1 MTAVLGKKGRRDNQV
16 AFTQR
21 GAGLEKKIGSSF
33 YRGDVINFNPQAGD
47 YAKDNFLEEYVLK
60 GWMPAAPVLSKGT
73 KITAFGSCFAMHITK
88 HLTARGFDLSR
99 ERDPD
104 IYISAI
110 GEGLV
115 NTQALLGQ
123 LEWALLGTK
132 PPENL
137 WHGFKAEGFGY
148 DEDIQRRTRKIFLE
162 TEFFIVTLGLSEVWY
177 DEVTGGVLWRAVPLE
192 SFDSSRHKFRVNTI
206 AETKADL
213 ECIYMLIRQHVPNA
227 KVLFTLS
234 PIPLAATF
242 RSVSCITAN
251 SVSKAI
257 LRAAL
262 DEMIRDHGQDL
273 NMTLFYLPS
282 YEIAQELFP
291 RRFQQDGRHLATD
304 IVPTIMAIFESV
316 YCEGDVTQADAA
328 ALFRETYEKNI
339 ASLHPEKVSKR
350 KTRKT
355 RRLEQFFAD
364 EGTENDPRKARKS
377 KRLARKAKQL
387 QAHKTPQG

>member
-1 MTAVLGKKGRRDNQV
+1 MTSLLGKTRRDNQV
-16 AFTQR
+16 AFTQP

-33 YRGDVINFNPQAGD
+33 YRGDVINYNPQADD
-47 YAKDNFLEEYVLK
+47 YAKDDFLEEYVLK
-60 GWMPAAPVLSKGT
+60 GWLPGSPVLSKGT
-73 KITAFGSCFAMHITK
+73 KITAFGSCFAMHITQ
-88 HLTARGFDLSR
+88 HLTERGFDLARKR
-99 ERDPD
+99 EPD

-123 LEWALLGTK
+123 LEWALLGKK

-148 DEDIQRRTRKIFLE
+148 DEDIRLRTQKVFLE
-162 TEFFIVTLGLSEVWY
+162 TEFFIITLGLSEVWY

-192 SFDSSRHKFRVNTI
+192 SFDASRHKFRVNSI

-213 ECIYMLIRQHVPNA
+213 ERIHALIRQHVPKA
-227 KVLFTLS
+227 KILFTLS

-242 RSVSCITAN
+242 RPVSCVTAN

-262 DEMIRDHGQDL
+262 DEVIRDHGEDL
-273 NMTLFYLPS
+273 NTRLFYFPS

-291 RRFQQDGRHLATD
+291 RRFQLDGRHLATNV
-304 IVPTIMAIFESV
+304 IPTIMSIFESV
-316 YCEGDVTQADAA
+316 YCDSDVTRENATEM
-328 ALFRETYEKNI
+328 FRGTREQNM
-339 ASLHPEKVSKR
+339 ASLHPENLEKR
-350 KTRKT
+350 AARRT
-355 RRLEQFFAD
+355 RRIQEGGADAD
-364 EGTENDPRKARKS
+364 EPDQPDKPDRRA
-377 KRLARKAKQL
+377 KRRARKAEQL
-387 QAHKTPQG
+387 RERETPQG

>member
-1 MTAVLGKKGRRDNQV
+1 MTSVLGKKRRRDNQV
-16 AFTQR
+16 AFTQP

-33 YRGDVINFNPQAGD
+33 YRGDAINFNPQAAD
-47 YAKDNFLEEYVLK
+47 FDKDEFLSEYVLK
-60 GWMPAAPVLSKGT
+60 GWTPPQPVLTKGT

-88 HLTARGFDLSR
+88 HLSERGFDLSR
-99 ERDPD
+99 DREPD

-123 LEWALLGTK
+123 LEWALLGKK

-148 DEDIQRRTRKIFLE
+148 DEDIRRRTEKVFRE
-162 TEFFIVTLGLSEVWY
+162 TEFFIITLGLSEVWY
-177 DEVTGGVLWRAVPLE
+177 DEVSGGVLWRAVPLE
-192 SFDSSRHKFRVNTI
+192 SFDASRHKFRVNTI

-213 ECIYMLIRQHVPNA
+213 ARIYALVREHIPGA

-242 RSVSCITAN
+242 RPVSCMTAN
-251 SVSKAI
+251 AVSKAI

-262 DEMIRDHGQDL
+262 DEVIRDNGADL
-273 NMTLFYLPS
+273 NARLFYFPS

-291 RRFQQDGRHLATD
+291 RRFQLDGRHLANN

-316 YCEGDVTQADAA
+316 YCESTVLPEDATR
-328 ALFRETYEKNI
+328 LFRETRESNM
-339 ASLHPEKVSKR
+339 ASLHPEKMEK
-350 KTRKT
+350 
-355 RRLEQFFAD
+355 
-364 EGTENDPRKARKS
+364 RKARKAGRMKQFSGDVDDGDTPRKGTRRS
-377 KRLARKAKQL
+377 KRLARKAEQL
-387 QAHKTPQG
+387 RGKA